1 MKILCKLDIQAI
13 QSLKVKYFAVSGQET
28 KD

>member
-13 QSLKVKYFAVSGQET
+13 QSH
-28 KD
+28 

>member
-13 QSLKVKYFAVSGQET
+13 QSHQRSIAVSGQAT